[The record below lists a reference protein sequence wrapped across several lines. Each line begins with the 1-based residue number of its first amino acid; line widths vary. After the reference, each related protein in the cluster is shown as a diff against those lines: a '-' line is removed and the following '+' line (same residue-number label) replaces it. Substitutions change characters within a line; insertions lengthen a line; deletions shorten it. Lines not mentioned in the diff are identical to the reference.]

1 MKSRRHELKQVTR
14 RIRRDR
20 RRLGRFVVFAE
31 MLADLRPIS
40 LVDRAAPFEQAG
52 SDQGTRANPI
62 SGSAGHNPDVRLLR
76 ISST

>member
-1 MKSRRHELKQVTR
+1 MTGVLMRSKRHQQQLTR

-40 LVDRAAPFEQAG
+40 LFDQAAPLSKLVRAAIIAEHK
-52 SDQGTRANPI
+52 RE
-62 SGSAGHNPDVRLLR
+62 V
-76 ISST
+76 

>member
-52 SDQGTRANPI
+52 SDQGTREQ
-62 SGSAGHNPDVRLLR
+62 GAG
-76 ISST
+76 

>member
-1 MKSRRHELKQVTR
+1 MKPRAHGQKQVTR

-40 LVDRAAPFEQAG
+40 LLDRAAPTRP
-52 SDQGTRANPI
+52 SDQIGALREQGTE
-62 SGSAGHNPDVRLLR
+62 
-76 ISST
+76 

>member
-1 MKSRRHELKQVTR
+1 MKSRGQRHKQVTR

-40 LVDRAAPFEQAG
+40 LLDQTAPARKLDQTGALRDRGQ
-52 SDQGTRANPI
+52 SNP
-62 SGSAGHNPDVRLLR
+62 
-76 ISST
+76 

>member
-1 MKSRRHELKQVTR
+1 MKLRARGQKQVTR

-40 LVDRAAPFEQAG
+40 LLDRAAPTRTQIGALRE
-52 SDQGTRANPI
+52 QGTA
-62 SGSAGHNPDVRLLR
+62 
-76 ISST
+76 